1 MSEHESPVWYEDH
14 VSFMPEMDSPK
25 QNSQSTIMMSH
36 QYHNT
41 AFCKKELE
49 NNLNHQYQIAPHHFL
64 QLPLLENPKLLF
76 QTSNSSMPLYGSNFQ
91 SSSLTH
97 EEHSIQ
103 QNQDQKFQPIFMSN
117 NYDEQAVDQMTDWRV
132 LDKFVASQLSH
143 EDVSK
148 ENEYSNS
155 PNGVF
160 HSGDQLNAIVKHLSK
175 DDAASEIAS
184 TSTSTCQIDLWK

>member
-1 MSEHESPVWYEDH
+1 MWYEEN

-25 QNSQSTIMMSH
+25 QNSQSTIMTTH
-36 QYHNT
+36 QFQNNS
-41 AFCKKELE
+41 FCKKELE

-64 QLPLLENPKLLF
+64 QLPLLENPKLFF

-91 SSSLTH
+91 SSSLTQ

-103 QNQDQKFQPIFMSN
+103 QNQDQKFQPIFLSN
-117 NYDEQAVDQMTDWRV
+117 NYDEQAVDQVTDWRV

-160 HSGDQLNAIVKHLSK
+160 HSDDQLNAIVKHLSK